1 MSTAIALLTFCVHSD
16 NEIQGALDCAGRISV
31 FADASAQ
38 TRAQDKK
45 GGQWIYVTHGLA
57 DPSEVLQALHS
68 YCGQANGERH
78 TRLCLRW

>member
-1 MSTAIALLTFCVHSD
+1 MSTAIALLSSCVHTG
-16 NEIQGALDCAGRISV
+16 IKPRRHGCAGRISV

-38 TRAQDKK
+38 TRAQGKK

-68 YCGQANGERH
+68 YCGQANGARPA
-78 TRLCLRW
+78 RLCLGW

>member
-1 MSTAIALLTFCVHSD
+1 MSAAIAMLSLCILTDTISRRH
-16 NEIQGALDCAGRISV
+16 DCAGRISV

-38 TRAQDKK
+38 TRAQGKK

-68 YCGQANGERH
+68 YCGQANGARH
-78 TRLCLRW
+78 ARLCLQW